1 MNLDEPTP
9 DTDAT
14 ESSAPSGMPEGIQ
27 RRENV
32 RVNIKIPVTIQ
43 IPGYAPVL
51 NRTRDLS
58 ATGFGFATRLPLEVD
73 MRGRVTIPFSS
84 WTFTSGFI
92 VRFCRPILAG
102 KQVGAE
108 FEDLTED
115 SYRELVKEVFA
126 VQRGQMK
133 HN

>member
-1 MNLDEPTP
+1 MNLDEHTP
-9 DTDAT
+9 EAT
-14 ESSAPSGMPEGIQ
+14 TSESSEPAAMPDGIQ

-43 IPGYAPVL
+43 IPGFAPVL

-58 ATGFGFATRLPLEVD
+58 ATGVGFATRLPLEVD
-73 MRGRVTIPFSS
+73 MRGRVTIPFGT

-108 FEDLTED
+108 FEDLTDEN
-115 SYRELVKEVFA
+115 YRELVKEVFA
-126 VQRGQMK
+126 VQRGQLK
-133 HN
+133 H